1 MKKYIAIL
9 LSGILMLAQAT
20 IIFAADQENE
30 QQQYQMVEE
39 QDWVPDSSLNDIEIS
54 PYTLYLADVVT
65 SIVKVSATQVSIRAQ
80 AICGEKVKSITVIY
94 ILQKWNGSKWVDV
107 ASKTATAY
115 DVTGTSKSYTITGVS
130 SGTYRTK
137 ASALVTGYTGYA
149 ETLTG
154 YSASITI

>member
-1 MKKYIAIL
+1 M
-9 LSGILMLAQAT
+9 
-20 IIFAADQENE
+20 
-30 QQQYQMVEE
+30 
-39 QDWVPDSSLNDIEIS
+39 
-54 PYTLYLADVVT
+54 
-65 SIVKVSATQVSIRAQ
+65 
-80 AICGEKVKSITVIY
+80 
-94 ILQKWNGSKWVDV
+94 VDV

-130 SGTYRTK
+130 FGTYRTK

>member
-94 ILQKWNGSKWVDV
+94 ILQKWNGSKWVDI
-107 ASKTATAY
+107 ASKQLQHMTH
-115 DVTGTSKSYTITGVS
+115 
-130 SGTYRTK
+130 
-137 ASALVTGYTGYA
+137 LVHIKVILFLVWDQVDIVAKLAQWQQDIMGF
-149 ETLTG
+149 LR
-154 YSASITI
+154 I